1 MLQNFHITNKLE
13 GDYLMLWLV
22 LVQKKIKVHI
32 SVTYDQH
39 FDKRET
45 FFNFIFPL
53 QYKEERNSKL
63 CG

>member
-32 SVTYDQH
+32 SVTYDQY
-39 FDKRET
+39 FDARDT
-45 FFNFIFPL
+45 FFNFIFSL
-53 QYKEERNSKL
+53 QYKEEINSKL